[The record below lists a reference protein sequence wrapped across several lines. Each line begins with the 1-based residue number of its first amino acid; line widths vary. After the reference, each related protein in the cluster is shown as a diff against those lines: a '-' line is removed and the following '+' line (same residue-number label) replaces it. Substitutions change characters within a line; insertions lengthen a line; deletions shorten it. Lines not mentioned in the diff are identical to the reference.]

1 MKHPGGCAVWRCSGD
16 EEVRLTTMVSAIGHG
31 PAVLA
36 FFSPE
41 GMGLALVLALVL
53 IFGANQLPKMA
64 RSIGEASKEFK
75 KTQQEAADEE
85 AAKAQ
90 APTPPPPAPLPPAD
104 DRITLSKADLEA
116 LLAERDAKARR
127 EAEARHEAETP
138 PSA

>member
-1 MKHPGGCAVWRCSGD
+1 
-16 EEVRLTTMVSAIGHG
+16 LTTMVSAIGHG

-90 APTPPPPAPLPPAD
+90 AAPPQAPPAPAPLPPAD

-127 EAEARHEAETP
+127 EAEAHREAETP

>member
-1 MKHPGGCAVWRCSGD
+1 
-16 EEVRLTTMVSAIGHG
+16 MVSAIGHG

-85 AAKAQ
+85 AARAQ
-90 APTPPPPAPLPPAD
+90 AVPPPAPPAPASLPPAD

-116 LLAERDAKARR
+116 LLAERDEKVRR
-127 EAEARHEAETP
+127 EAQAGREAETP

>member
-1 MKHPGGCAVWRCSGD
+1 M
-16 EEVRLTTMVSAIGHG
+16 TTMVSAIVHG

-75 KTQQEAADEE
+75 KSQQEAADED
-85 AAKAQ
+85 AAKGQVMTTPA
-90 APTPPPPAPLPPAD
+90 TPPPSSLPAAAD
-104 DRITLSKADLEA
+104 DRITLSRADLEA

-127 EAEARHEAETP
+127 EAEVRREAETP